1 MEPGQLVDGLA
12 QLTGSLDGLR
22 SLKNM
27 PSKSFWSLLE
37 PFGSLALAKYWS
49 PFFTSE
55 VTWSALDIQ
64 QLKRLARLAI
74 ARSSASTMQV
84 ILGRSLLSR
93 LE

>member
-22 SLKNM
+22 SLKTM
-27 PSKSFWSLLE
+27 PSKSLLE